1 MQNKNRLYFQIINIL
16 IILLLIS
23 TGCSDNKNI
32 VAEIG
37 THKITLKQWQKR
49 YSEFLSSTGI
59 KDNLPMRHDILDNMV
74 NEIILYYYDD
84 NNKIFNNPEY
94 QKEIE
99 WLKKEAILAFVKD
112 RDIYAKI
119 TATDEE
125 LREAYYKAHV
135 AISARH
141 LFARTKEEAD
151 NLYQLLKAGAD
162 FNTLA
167 KQVFTDSTLKAN
179 GGYIGWFTWGDMD
192 PAFEDAA
199 YKLRPGE
206 ISSPV
211 QTAQGYS
218 IIKVEDRKVQPLM
231 TEYDFNRR
239 KKDIERSL
247 RISKKRPAEKEFI
260 KKLMDPEKLK
270 FNNEAIDFLFEHLN
284 ELNSEVV
291 LNRSDDWVA
300 QYENRNYTLGE
311 VAELLNS
318 VPLFHRERMRNQRL
332 LRKGIEGL
340 LVQQKIYEYAIDK
353 GYDKNSEVLEAQYKL
368 TMNKFL
374 QTKMDEIS
382 MNASIP
388 DSAAMKY
395 YEENI
400 NVFSEPQK
408 INVSEIIVSRK
419 TLADSI
425 MNFLNHGSDF
435 GNLAEKY
442 SIRKWSA
449 KNRGEIGLASLERF
463 GLLKEKLWNAPIG
476 KIVGPYKIN
485 EVFGIFKV
493 TEKVDARPIP
503 FEKIKDEVVQKAK
516 LDMRTKLVSNYLEK
530 KRKEIDLNIYYDNLI
545 YSAKKFN

>member
-300 QYENRNYTLGE
+300 QYENRKYRVGE

-435 GNLAEKY
+435 GTLAEKY